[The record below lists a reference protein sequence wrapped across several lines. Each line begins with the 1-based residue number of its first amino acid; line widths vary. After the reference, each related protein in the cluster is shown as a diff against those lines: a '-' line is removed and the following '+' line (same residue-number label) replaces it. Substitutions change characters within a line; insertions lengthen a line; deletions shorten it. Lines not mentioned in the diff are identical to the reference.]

1 MKTRLDALCKAIFA
15 LMLAALSAHILSAQT
30 AATPSEVAKPSFLRY
45 GIFGGATVNNHIADF
60 TEFATY
66 VAEPSPLRQA
76 FGTTNG
82 LVSYYAG
89 AFVEIPLVDRFGVA
103 LRASL
108 ANVGGFTM
116 IGKEHLLYPLQTNGG
131 VGILQISHTLTI
143 DNLQMLS
150 GEPYLTYRVLDGL
163 TLYAGARF
171 GYLLNPTFSYKQK
184 IPDDSPLRFS
194 TPNGQSEIERDVRNG
209 TISQAN
215 TLNTALSLGASIEIP
230 IDAEK
235 HWFFAVEGFYMHG
248 LTQVANGL
256 LLRRP
261 LASFNGLPATR
272 TVPVNEL
279 GSDRDPTSAAWP
291 SEIVPGS
298 WLLHN
303 IRGGLSLR
311 YAP

>member
-1 MKTRLDALCKAIFA
+1 MKRRFYALCMTIVLVLLPQGCLDAQPVAE
-15 LMLAALSAHILSAQT
+15 
-30 AATPSEVAKPSFLRY
+30 PSDAAKPSFLRY
-45 GIFGGATVNNHIADF
+45 GVFGGANVNNHIANF

-66 VAEPSPLRQA
+66 VSEPSPLREVY
-76 FGTTNG
+76 GTTNG

-89 AFVEIPLVDRFGVA
+89 AFVEIPLLDRLGMA
-103 LRASL
+103 LRASV
-108 ANVGGFTM
+108 ANIGGFT
-116 IGKEHLLYPLQTNGG
+116 L
-131 VGILQISHTLTI
+131 VGRENAIVASSSGPYSLQISHTLTI

-184 IPDDSPLRFS
+184 IPDDSPVRFRS
-194 TPNGQSEIERDVRNG
+194 PNGQPATELDVRNG
-209 TISQAN
+209 IIPQAN

-261 LASFNGLPATR
+261 LASFNGLSATR
-272 TVPVNEL
+272 NVPLNEL
-279 GSDRDPTSAAWP
+279 GSDRDPASAAWP
-291 SEIVPGS
+291 SETAPGS
-298 WLLHN
+298 WLFHN

-311 YAP
+311 YSP